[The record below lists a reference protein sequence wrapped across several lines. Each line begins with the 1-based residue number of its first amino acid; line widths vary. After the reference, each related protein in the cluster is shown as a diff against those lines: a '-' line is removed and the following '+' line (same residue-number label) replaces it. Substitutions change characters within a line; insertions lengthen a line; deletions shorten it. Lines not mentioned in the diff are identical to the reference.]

1 MEKLKST
8 VIFEKTLENSFSS
21 QPFTLRVVKQTNQE
35 KDSFILEKLERYD
48 AMNNPVWM
56 PIENTELSFA
66 IDTMGEFFDKLNNID
81 FKNLDNTVNEN
92 IKLKKLLKI
101 VLALHHSKQNSEV
114 DFDITGQGE
123 RLLGK
128 ITKSIYG
135 EFDIDEE
142 LIDELIVECKDS
154 L

>member
-21 QPFTLRVVKQTNQE
+21 QPFTLRVVKQTNQQH
-35 KDSFILEKLERYD
+35 DSFILEKLERHD

-56 PIENTELSFA
+56 PIEKTESSLA

-81 FKNLDNTVNEN
+81 FRNLDNIVNKN
-92 IKLKKLLKI
+92 IKLKKLLKT
-101 VLALHHSKQNSEV
+101 VLAIHHSKKNSEV
-114 DFDITGQGE
+114 DFDTTGQGE
-123 RLLGK
+123 RLLGR
-128 ITKSIYG
+128 ITKAIYG

-142 LIDELIVECKDS
+142 LIDELIIECKDS

>member
-35 KDSFILEKLERYD
+35 HDSFILEKLERYD

-66 IDTMGEFFDKLNNID
+66 IDTMGEFLDKLNKID
-81 FKNLDNTVNEN
+81 FKDLEETINEN
-92 IKLKKLLKI
+92 VKLKNILKV
-101 VLALHHSKQNSEV
+101 VLALHHSKKNSEI
-114 DFDITGQGE
+114 DFDTTGQGE
-123 RLLGK
+123 RLLGR
-128 ITKSIYG
+128 ITKALYG

-142 LIDELIVECKDS
+142 LIDELIIECKAS